1 MVNILCGMQHSLTP
15 FGKMKLVF
23 PRDYYMQI
31 SFPLGVEVCVQVSFH
46 FYCRMLPWLLSSYDQ
61 CFPWFRGLSFLV
73 SCILSGTC
81 TFCLFLQSSLRPM
94 GRVSQGL
101 LIYDEVF
108 HRYSWRFFFLNF
120 SKIHESALEILK
132 QCLRNLI
139 WNIEYE
145 DYWSKLTY
153 PQYWVFSLMEMSNFL
168 FQWKVYYV
176 KNQILHLNLCVYACE
191 GMCVVVRGQ
200 LLESILCLSGKE
212 EAL

>member
-81 TFCLFLQSSLRPM
+81 TLSASFCRVPWGIWEEYHRDFSFMMKCSNISDSLWDSSSFPFCCKKKLLWSWLRK
-94 GRVSQGL
+94 V
-101 LIYDEVF
+101 
-108 HRYSWRFFFLNF
+108 
-120 SKIHESALEILK
+120 
-132 QCLRNLI
+132 
-139 WNIEYE
+139 
-145 DYWSKLTY
+145 LTY
-153 PQYWVFSLMEMSNFL
+153 EYRR
-168 FQWKVYYV
+168 K
-176 KNQILHLNLCVYACE
+176 
-191 GMCVVVRGQ
+191 
-200 LLESILCLSGKE
+200 LLGGIDCYIYLVEQ
-212 EAL
+212 